1 MRHVRA
7 FQRLPFLFFLLC
19 AFFVFNMPTMMI
31 GDPVATSNSSA
42 LVHDMPNS
50 VKATKRTSPTPAGKL
65 LWISALLAS
74 LFRFFSYPL
83 FRMTAPPLAFLPS
96 FFLHNL
102 KRMLMPLKFTTSYIP
117 V

>member
-1 MRHVRA
+1 MRHVSA
-7 FQRLPFLFFLLC
+7 FQRLPFVAFLLC

-65 LWISALLAS
+65 LWISALFAS
-74 LFRFFSYPL
+74 LFHFFAYPL
-83 FRMTAPPLAFLPS
+83 FRMTVSPLAFLPS
-96 FFLHNL
+96 FFLRNL
-102 KRMLMPLKFTTSYIP
+102 KRMLMPLKFTTSY
-117 V
+117 VSV